1 MNKEELIYEL
11 RSRDKIIE
19 KIKYW
24 AGIDSLTR
32 VFNRRYGLK
41 LLEDKVE
48 IAKLNNSF
56 LTIGFIDVNKLKFIN
71 DKYGHNEGDKVLSLV
86 GEVIKENM
94 KKEDF
99 IFRFGGDEFVM
110 VFLGEDLKT
119 TKGIYNII
127 HNKLKKQTLNYKY
140 EVSLSVGFAQ
150 LGEKSLS
157 CSDLIY
163 IADKNMYKN
172 KYNNVMC

>member
-24 AGIDSLTR
+24 AGIDSLTK

-41 LLEDKVE
+41 LLEDKVK

-56 LTIGFIDVNKLKFIN
+56 LTIGFIDVNKLKCIN

-86 GEVIKENM
+86 GEVIKKNM

-110 VFLGEDLKT
+110 VFLGKDLNI
-119 TKGIYNII
+119 TKVLYNIMD
-127 HNKLKKQTLNYKY
+127 NKLKEQTLSYKY

-150 LGEKSLS
+150 LEKKCLS
-157 CSDLIY
+157 CSDLICV
-163 IADKNMYKN
+163 ADQNMYKN
-172 KYNNVMC
+172 KYDNVMC